1 MRSGLSSAAPWPASP
16 AHGPAPEPAPGETH
30 CAGAAREALRT
41 AVERLDQAERE
52 GCPRTLTLAQVR
64 VAGCYRSI
72 GALVAAEQTLRQ
84 ALRAARRAR
93 SAPLLVDVLCELG
106 ETACAIAEQPRGG
119 ERDAESRAARDRAR
133 DEAFEASALV
143 HTSIDADWAAHA
155 LLRISDVLNR
165 CGDHEDAAVLQGRAA
180 ELIGR
185 P

>member
-1 MRSGLSSAAPWPASP
+1 MRSGLPSAEPWPASATP
-16 AHGPAPEPAPGETH
+16 GHAREPALAEMHPE
-30 CAGAAREALRT
+30 GAAREALRT

-52 GCPRTLTLAQVR
+52 GCPSALTLAQVR

-93 SAPLLVDVLCELG
+93 STSLLVDVLCELG
-106 ETACAIAEQPRGG
+106 ETACAIAEQPRSG

-133 DEAFEASALV
+133 DEAFEASSLV
-143 HTSIDADWAAHA
+143 HMAIGADWTVDA

-185 P
+185 A